1 MEGYTVKIEES
12 SEELKGKQRIIMKDT
27 SDALKLDEATEG
39 GNSIVIKVEKWA
51 ILKVHNEKSDDKEY
65 ENYIIVDSEGH
76 KFVTGS
82 QSFWSSF
89 INIYEDVNGYYAY
102 NIITK
107 KRTESQPVMEDLDI
121 KRLEVSSDEDE

>member
-27 SDALKLDEATEG
+27 SNALKLDEATEG

-65 ENYIIVDSEGH
+65 ENYIIIDSEGH

-89 INIYEDVNGYYAY
+89 INIYEEM
-102 NIITK
+102 K
-107 KRTESQPVMEDLDI
+107 
-121 KRLEVSSDEDE
+121 DEDEEWAIKVYRLPSKNYKGKEFITCSVI

>member
-12 SEELKGKQRIIMKDT
+12 SQELKGKMRIVMKDT

-39 GNSIVIKVEKWA
+39 GNSITIKVEKWA

-65 ENYIIVDSEGH
+65 LNYVIVDNEGH

-89 INIYEDVNGYYAY
+89 INIYEEM
-102 NIITK
+102 K
-107 KRTESQPVMEDLDI
+107 
-121 KRLEVSSDEDE
+121 DEDEEWAIKVYRLPSKNYKGKEFITCSVI

>member
-12 SEELKGKQRIIMKDT
+12 SQELKGKMRIVMKDT

-39 GNSIVIKVEKWA
+39 GNSITIKVEKWA

-65 ENYIIVDSEGH
+65 LNYVIVDNEGH

-89 INIYEDVNGYYAY
+89 INIYEEL
-102 NIITK
+102 K
-107 KRTESQPVMEDLDI
+107 
-121 KRLEVSSDEDE
+121 DEDEEWAIKVYRLPSKNYKGKEFITCSVI

>member
-1 MEGYTVKIEES
+1 MEGYTVKIQES

-39 GNSIVIKVEKWA
+39 GNSITIKVSKWA
-51 ILKVHNEKSDDKEY
+51 ILGIHNEKADDKEY
-65 ENYIIVDSEGH
+65 ENYVIVDNEGH

-89 INIYEDVNGYYAY
+89 INIYEEM
-102 NIITK
+102 K
-107 KRTESQPVMEDLDI
+107 
-121 KRLEVSSDEDE
+121 DEDEEWAIKVYRLPSKNYKGKEFITCSVI

>member
-1 MEGYTVKIEES
+1 MEGYTVKIQES
-12 SEELKGKQRIIMKDT
+12 SQELKGKQRIIMKDT

-39 GNSIVIKVEKWA
+39 GNSIIIKVEKWA
-51 ILKVHNEKSDDKEY
+51 ILKVHNEKADDKEY

-89 INIYEDVNGYYAY
+89 INIYEEM
-102 NIITK
+102 K
-107 KRTESQPVMEDLDI
+107 
-121 KRLEVSSDEDE
+121 DEDEEWAIKVYRLPSKNYKGKEFITCSVI

>member
-12 SEELKGKQRIIMKDT
+12 SQELKGKMRIVMKDT

-39 GNSIVIKVEKWA
+39 GNSITIKVEKWA

-65 ENYIIVDSEGH
+65 LNYVIVDNEGH

-89 INIYEDVNGYYAY
+89 RNIYEEM
-102 NIITK
+102 K
-107 KRTESQPVMEDLDI
+107 
-121 KRLEVSSDEDE
+121 DEDEEWAIKVYRLPSKNYKGKEFITCSVI

>member
-12 SEELKGKQRIIMKDT
+12 SQELKGKQRIIMKDT

-39 GNSIVIKVEKWA
+39 GNSIIIKVEKWA
-51 ILKVHNEKSDDKEY
+51 ILKVHNEKADDKEY
-65 ENYIIVDSEGH
+65 ENYIIVDNEGH

-89 INIYEDVNGYYAY
+89 INIYEEM
-102 NIITK
+102 K
-107 KRTESQPVMEDLDI
+107 
-121 KRLEVSSDEDE
+121 DEDEEWAIKVYRLPSKNYKGKEFITCSVI

>member
-39 GNSIVIKVEKWA
+39 GNSIIIKVEKWA
-51 ILKVHNEKSDDKEY
+51 ILKVHNEKADDKEY
-65 ENYIIVDSEGH
+65 ENYIIVDNEGH

-89 INIYEDVNGYYAY
+89 INIYEEM
-102 NIITK
+102 K
-107 KRTESQPVMEDLDI
+107 
-121 KRLEVSSDEDE
+121 DEDEEWAIKVYRLPSKNYKGKEFITCSVI

>member
-39 GNSIVIKVEKWA
+39 GNSIIIKVEKWA
-51 ILKVHNEKSDDKEY
+51 ILKVHNEKADDKEY

-89 INIYEDVNGYYAY
+89 INIYEEM
-102 NIITK
+102 K
-107 KRTESQPVMEDLDI
+107 
-121 KRLEVSSDEDE
+121 DEDEEWAIKVYRLPSKNYKGKEFITCSVI

>member
-89 INIYEDVNGYYAY
+89 INIYEEM
-102 NIITK
+102 K
-107 KRTESQPVMEDLDI
+107 
-121 KRLEVSSDEDE
+121 DEDEEWAIKVYRLPSKNYKGKEFITCSVI

>member
-39 GNSIVIKVEKWA
+39 GNSIIIKVEKWA

-89 INIYEDVNGYYAY
+89 INIYEEM
-102 NIITK
+102 K
-107 KRTESQPVMEDLDI
+107 
-121 KRLEVSSDEDE
+121 DEDEEWAIKVYRLPSKNYKGKEFITCSVI

>member
-39 GNSIVIKVEKWA
+39 GSSIIIKVEKWA

-65 ENYIIVDSEGH
+65 ENYVIIDNEGH

-89 INIYEDVNGYYAY
+89 INIYEEM
-102 NIITK
+102 K
-107 KRTESQPVMEDLDI
+107 
-121 KRLEVSSDEDE
+121 DEDEEWAIKVYRLPSKNYKGKEFITCSVI

>member
-1 MEGYTVKIEES
+1 MEGYTVKIAES

-39 GNSIVIKVEKWA
+39 GNSITIKVEKWA

-65 ENYIIVDSEGH
+65 LNYVIVDNEGH

-89 INIYEDVNGYYAY
+89 INIYEEM
-102 NIITK
+102 K
-107 KRTESQPVMEDLDI
+107 
-121 KRLEVSSDEDE
+121 DEDEDWAIKVYRLPSKNYKGKEFITCSII

>member
-12 SEELKGKQRIIMKDT
+12 SEELKGKMRIVMKDT

-39 GNSIVIKVEKWA
+39 GNSITIKVEKWA

-65 ENYIIVDSEGH
+65 ENYVIVDNEGH

-89 INIYEDVNGYYAY
+89 RNIYEEM
-102 NIITK
+102 K
-107 KRTESQPVMEDLDI
+107 
-121 KRLEVSSDEDE
+121 DEDEEWAIKVYRLPSKNYKGKEFITCSVI

>member
-12 SEELKGKQRIIMKDT
+12 SQELKGKQRIIMKDT

-39 GNSIVIKVEKWA
+39 GNSIIIKVEKWA

-89 INIYEDVNGYYAY
+89 INIYEEM
-102 NIITK
+102 K
-107 KRTESQPVMEDLDI
+107 
-121 KRLEVSSDEDE
+121 DEDEEWAIKVYRLPSKNYKGKEFITCSVI

>member
-12 SEELKGKQRIIMKDT
+12 SEELKGKQRMIMKDT

-39 GNSIVIKVEKWA
+39 GNSIIIKVEKWA
-51 ILKVHNEKSDDKEY
+51 ILKVHNEKADDKEY

-89 INIYEDVNGYYAY
+89 INIYEEM
-102 NIITK
+102 K
-107 KRTESQPVMEDLDI
+107 
-121 KRLEVSSDEDE
+121 DEDEEWAIKVYRLPSKNYKGKEFITCSVI

>member
-39 GNSIVIKVEKWA
+39 GNSIIIKVEKWA

-65 ENYIIVDSEGH
+65 ENYVIADNEGH

-89 INIYEDVNGYYAY
+89 INIYEEM
-102 NIITK
+102 K
-107 KRTESQPVMEDLDI
+107 
-121 KRLEVSSDEDE
+121 DEDEEWAIKVYRLPSKNYKGKEFITCSVI

>member
-39 GNSIVIKVEKWA
+39 GNSIIIKVEKWA

-76 KFVTGS
+76 KCVTGS
-82 QSFWSSF
+82 RSFWSSF
-89 INIYEDVNGYYAY
+89 INIYEEM
-102 NIITK
+102 K
-107 KRTESQPVMEDLDI
+107 
-121 KRLEVSSDEDE
+121 DEDEEWAIKVYRLPSKNYKGKEFITCSVI

>member
-12 SEELKGKQRIIMKDT
+12 SQELKGKMRIVMKDT

-39 GNSIVIKVEKWA
+39 GNSITIKVEKWA

-65 ENYIIVDSEGH
+65 LNYVIVDNEGH

-89 INIYEDVNGYYAY
+89 INIYEEM
-102 NIITK
+102 K
-107 KRTESQPVMEDLDI
+107 
-121 KRLEVSSDEDE
+121 DEDEDWAIKVYRLPSKNYKGKEFITCSVI

>member
-12 SEELKGKQRIIMKDT
+12 SEELRGKMRIVMKDT

-89 INIYEDVNGYYAY
+89 INIYEEM
-102 NIITK
+102 K
-107 KRTESQPVMEDLDI
+107 
-121 KRLEVSSDEDE
+121 DEDEEWAIKVYRLPSKNYKGKEFITCSVI

>member
-39 GNSIVIKVEKWA
+39 GNSIIIKVEKWA
-51 ILKVHNEKSDDKEY
+51 ILKVHNEKADDKEY
-65 ENYIIVDSEGH
+65 ENYIIIDSEGH

-89 INIYEDVNGYYAY
+89 INIYEEM
-102 NIITK
+102 K
-107 KRTESQPVMEDLDI
+107 
-121 KRLEVSSDEDE
+121 DEDEEWAIKVYRLPSKNYKGKEFITCSVI

>member
-12 SEELKGKQRIIMKDT
+12 SQELKGKMRIVMKDT

-39 GNSIVIKVEKWA
+39 GNSIIIKVEKWA

-65 ENYIIVDSEGH
+65 LNYVIVDNEGH

-89 INIYEDVNGYYAY
+89 INIYEEM
-102 NIITK
+102 K
-107 KRTESQPVMEDLDI
+107 
-121 KRLEVSSDEDE
+121 DEDEEWAIKVYRLPSKNYKGKEFITCSVI

>member
-65 ENYIIVDSEGH
+65 ENYVIVDNEGH

-82 QSFWSSF
+82 LSFWSSF
-89 INIYEDVNGYYAY
+89 INIYEEM
-102 NIITK
+102 K
-107 KRTESQPVMEDLDI
+107 
-121 KRLEVSSDEDE
+121 DEDEEWAIKVYRLPSKNYKGKEFITCSVI

>member
-1 MEGYTVKIEES
+1 MEGYTVKIQES

-39 GNSIVIKVEKWA
+39 GNSIIIKVEKWA

-89 INIYEDVNGYYAY
+89 INIYEEM
-102 NIITK
+102 K
-107 KRTESQPVMEDLDI
+107 
-121 KRLEVSSDEDE
+121 DEDEEWAIKVYRLPSKNYKGQEFITCSVI

>member
-1 MEGYTVKIEES
+1 MEGYTVKIQES

-39 GNSIVIKVEKWA
+39 GNSIIIKVEKWA

-89 INIYEDVNGYYAY
+89 INIYEEM
-102 NIITK
+102 K
-107 KRTESQPVMEDLDI
+107 
-121 KRLEVSSDEDE
+121 DEDEEWAIKVYRLPSKNYKGKEFITCSVI

>member
-1 MEGYTVKIEES
+1 MEGYTVKIQES

-39 GNSIVIKVEKWA
+39 GNSIIIKVEKWA
-51 ILKVHNEKSDDKEY
+51 ILKVHNEKADDKEY

-89 INIYEDVNGYYAY
+89 INIYEEM
-102 NIITK
+102 K
-107 KRTESQPVMEDLDI
+107 
-121 KRLEVSSDEDE
+121 DEDEEWAIKVYRLPSKNYKGKEFITCSVI

>member
-39 GNSIVIKVEKWA
+39 GNSIIIKVEKWA

-65 ENYIIVDSEGH
+65 ENYIIVDNEGH

-89 INIYEDVNGYYAY
+89 INIYEEM
-102 NIITK
+102 K
-107 KRTESQPVMEDLDI
+107 
-121 KRLEVSSDEDE
+121 DEDEEWAIKVYRLPSKNYKGKEFITCSVI

>member
-12 SEELKGKQRIIMKDT
+12 SEDLKGKQRIIMKDT

-39 GNSIVIKVEKWA
+39 GNSIIIKVEKWA

-89 INIYEDVNGYYAY
+89 INIYEEM
-102 NIITK
+102 K
-107 KRTESQPVMEDLDI
+107 
-121 KRLEVSSDEDE
+121 DEDEEWAIKVYRLPSKNYKGKEFITCSVI